1 MSKSHEAYLEATR
14 PSGDAPDRNILGS
27 GFATSLTIEIKGYKG
42 HLKSGTRDESE
53 KWYLSPSVVKHEIN
67 MTQKWYK
74 EMKIPPGP
82 TLYKDL
88 Q

>member
-53 KWYLSPSVVKHEIN
+53 K
-67 MTQKWYK
+67 
-74 EMKIPPGP
+74 
-82 TLYKDL
+82 
-88 Q
+88 